1 MSSLPSPL
9 ANRAITFLSTHSEDP
24 FVRWMRKH
32 SDDPLRAGRRWVVE
46 RFQFG
51 VCMFDPN
58 GLKNR
63 YGKLVQWQGGMWVN
77 YWTQTVQKAARTE
90 KEKEKEENEQEAE
103 NDVALLAS
111 GIADL
116 GVVDEAGSV
125 ERSGEGD
132 VAGKDDVSGTPG
144 ESVPKEGD
152 VYGTADP
159 PTYSSTA
166 DLTSSADGTTSA
178 PESLTTS
185 ATSPSE
191 PPIHTAP
198 TKSEAKA
205 ALKSEEK
212 LRKQLEKERVAIE
225 KGAEKQR
232 KQAEKGLEKQRK
244 GAEKDL
250 QKVQKEQK
258 EKGKN
263 KKARGTHHFIVLPT
277 GLGQVL
283 GGGEKWEKV
292 LIGGVEDEVAAHTGL
307 FIPGHNLEYDGLVER
322 VGAKV
327 LGWCERL

>member
-1 MSSLPSPL
+1 
-9 ANRAITFLSTHSEDP
+9 
-24 FVRWMRKH
+24 
-32 SDDPLRAGRRWVVE
+32 
-46 RFQFG
+46 
-51 VCMFDPN
+51 MFDPN

-77 YWTQTVQKAARTE
+77 FWTQTVPKAARTE
-90 KEKEKEENEQEAE
+90 KEKAKEEKEQEAE

-116 GVVDEAGSV
+116 EVVDEAGSV

-132 VAGKDDVSGTPG
+132 VAEDVSGTAG
-144 ESVPKEGD
+144 ESILEEGD
-152 VYGTADP
+152 VYGNADP
-159 PTYSSTA
+159 PAYSSTA
-166 DLTSSADGTTSA
+166 DLTSCANDTTSV

-185 ATSPSE
+185 ATGPSK

-205 ALKSEEK
+205 AFKSEVK
-212 LRKQLEKERVAIE
+212 HQKQLEKERVAIE
-225 KGAEKQR
+225 KDVEKQR
-232 KQAEKGLEKQRK
+232 KQAEKDLGKQHK
-244 GAEKDL
+244 EAEKDL
-250 QKVQKEQK
+250 HKAQKEEK
-258 EKGKN
+258 EKEKN
-263 KKARGTHHFIVLPT
+263 KKTRGAHHFIVLPT

-307 FIPGHNLEYDGLVER
+307 FIPGQNLDYDGLVER

-327 LGWCERL
+327 LGWCQRW